1 MPIGDDIDNSLEYF
15 EYAGDDQGKT
25 KIRKKVI
32 LYVNDKKPMSSIR
45 HRFFVLVLSGL
56 YLMNTHLPI

>member
-1 MPIGDDIDNSLEYF
+1 MPIGDDIDNSPEYF

-32 LYVNDKKPMSSIR
+32 LYVNDKKPMS
-45 HRFFVLVLSGL
+45 
-56 YLMNTHLPI
+56 Y

>member
-1 MPIGDDIDNSLEYF
+1 MPIGDDIDNSPEYF

-32 LYVNDKKPMSSIR
+32 LCVNDKKPMFLIR
-45 HRFFVLVLSGL
+45 HRFFILVLSGL
-56 YLMNTHLPI
+56 YLMNTDLPV